1 MSSGSFTLIINKSN
15 LSNTNT
21 NGTYTYNF
29 IGGNFNISDDMEVML
44 SSAQIPY
51 SVFNITSAYNNNK
64 FTLYFPTNSFATSY
78 TTFNITIPD
87 GFYTIEDLNSFMQQ
101 YAISNGLYLIN
112 ATGDNVYY
120 TPAFYVNPTSYAI
133 QILLYTVPNSL
144 PNGWTMPLNFIGF
157 SGYVNERTPY
167 ITILSNNNFSD
178 YIGFLP
184 GNYPPSAPATPQL
197 TNYSV
202 LSNKKPPIASY
213 VNSIIVHCSLVN
225 NPVVSP
231 SDILDAFQIS
241 NTTFGANINYSP
253 SVEKFVKLTKGSY
266 SSMIITLTD
275 QNNIPI
281 NFIDNNILITLL
293 FRSKKK

>member
-1 MSSGSFTLIINKSN
+1 MTDSFTLVINSSN
-15 LSNTNT
+15 LSNPNT

-29 IGGNFNISDDMEVML
+29 IGGGFKIEDEMYVML

-51 SVFNITSAYNNNK
+51 SIFNITSAYNNNR
-64 FTLYFPTNSFATSY
+64 FNFFFPTGTTGTSY
-78 TTFNITIPD
+78 NTFNITIPD
-87 GFYTIEDLNSFMQQ
+87 GFYTIEDLNAFMQQ
-101 YAISNGLYLIN
+101 YAIANGFYLIN
-112 ATGDNVYY
+112 DKLENVYY

-133 QILLYTVPNSL
+133 QILLYAVPRSL
-144 PNGWTMPLNFIGF
+144 PPGWTQPSNWSVYSTF
-157 SGYVNERTPY
+157 SNDRTPY
-167 ITILSNNNFSD
+167 ITILSNNNFQD

-184 GNYPPSAPATPQL
+184 GNYPPAAPATPTT

-241 NTTFGANINYSP
+241 NTSFGENINYQP
-253 SVEKFVKLTKGSY
+253 SVNKFVKLTKGSF

-275 QNNIPI
+275 QNNNPI
-281 NFIDNNILITLL
+281 NLIDPNILITLL
-293 FRSKKK
+293 FQSHKK